1 MAVDV
6 LIPDDFWD
14 DEAQGSISSWL
25 FADGDRVEAGDL
37 IAEVMYEKST
47 NELRAPASGA
57 LRVIVLP
64 EQPVTKGQLVA
75 QIVE

>member
-14 DEAQGSISSWL
+14 NDTEGAISSWL
-25 FADGDRVEAGDL
+25 FTDDDHVEAGDL

-47 NELRAPASGA
+47 NELRAPASGQ
-57 LRVIVLP
+57 LKVIVAA
-64 EQPVTKGQLVA
+64 EQPVKKGQLVA
-75 QIVE
+75 QIVQ